1 MLNPDGAALY
11 RENAN
16 KVDLNR
22 DSKHLQSRV
31 SLRAVFEFKPDY
43 CFNLHDQRTILA

>member
-1 MLNPDGAALY
+1 MELLY
-11 RENAN
+11 TLENAN

-22 DSKHLQSRV
+22 DSQALTVRV
-31 SLRAVFEFKPDY
+31 STSCFEEFKPDY